1 MSVQVTLVLDLE
13 KGVGTGYFST
23 QLGESKDKDF
33 QRNKDSERI
42 CRLVSHPWAWLG
54 IAINHQL
61 EVLPT

>member
-23 QLGESKDKDF
+23 QLGENKEGFLESEDKDF

-42 CRLVSHPWAWLG
+42 CRVEKFVGW
-54 IAINHQL
+54 
-61 EVLPT
+61 